1 MLERQPD
8 PRSGKIVVT
17 FRLPAAA
24 GATVAWVAGEWND
37 WSQLADP
44 MEATADGVLERK
56 VMLEPGRSYR
66 FRYYLGDDRWENDWD
81 ADSYVDNEFGG
92 ADSVLTLEPVTP
104 SSSNGGCVESP
115 TLIEIPLGDTQK
127 RVSASGI
134 SLGYSKSTKRRG

>member
-8 PRSGKIVVT
+8 PKRGKVMVT

-37 WSQLADP
+37 WSHLADQ
-44 MEATADGVLERK
+44 MEATADGVLECT

-66 FRYYLGDDRWENDWD
+66 FRYYLGNGRWENDWD

-92 ADSVLTLEPVTP
+92 ADSVVALDPIEASGRP
-104 SSSNGGCVESP
+104 NGGCVESVP
-115 TLIEIPLGDTQK
+115 PGRVRVDDLG
-127 RVSASGI
+127 
-134 SLGYSKSTKRRG
+134 